1 MSEIVLRDIHKY
13 YGTHHVLKGVSLE
26 IYENTAVGLI
36 GKNGAGKTTLF
47 KIISGQETFDKGELF
62 ISRGRRIG
70 VLDQIPEYKPGTT
83 VYDVINSAFD
93 ELHSMRERLNEL
105 ERKMAA
111 DNDPVYVK
119 QYGALLSEFESRGG
133 YMIETSIKRV
143 CNGLGI
149 DTDMQKRLFQ
159 DLSGGEKTRVNL
171 ARIILMDT
179 HILLLDEPTNHLDI
193 NAVEWLEDYLET
205 FSGTVVVISHDRY
218 FLDRVVDR
226 IIEIEDGTAVSYEG
240 NYSKYAILK
249 EQRRIEQL
257 KQYEQEQKKIKQLEA
272 AVKRMHDWANRSDN
286 PKLHKRAFSME
297 KRLERMQSNATP
309 KPKKER
315 KLSQTFTNNTF
326 SGTEVLSLKGIHK
339 SFEQRMLLKDINLLI
354 KKDDHVALIG
364 NNGTGKTTLLKIITG
379 EIKADSGHV
388 YTGPSVKIAYLPQI
402 VTFNEPGLSMLEVVR
417 NELKIDEGSARN
429 LLARFLFTGDEV
441 FKPVGSL
448 SGGEKSRLKLCILMQ
463 RDVNFLILDEPT
475 NHLDIASR
483 EWIEEVLSE
492 FEGTILFISH
502 DRYFIRKFANVVCE
516 LEDGMLYYFD
526 GGYDEYRQWKQ
537 YVQSQKLQ
545 QEKNQKVQEK
555 PKTDNR
561 IKRPSPKSLEKKLA
575 KIENELASIEERL
588 AMIEKEMEA
597 HSSDYERLNELLSE
611 KKSLEEKQEEVLNQW
626 VSIQSEYEKMENSMS

>member
-93 ELHSMRERLNEL
+93 ELHSMKERLNEL

-111 DNDPVYVK
+111 ENDPVYVK

-218 FLDRVVDR
+218 FLDRVADR

-315 KLSQTFTNNTF
+315 KLSQTFTNNAF
-326 SGTEVLSLKGIHK
+326 SGIEVLSLKGIHK
-339 SFEQRMLLKDINLLI
+339 SFEQRMLLKDINLLV

-379 EIKADSGHV
+379 EIKADLGHV
-388 YTGPSVKIAYLPQI
+388 YTGPSVKVAYLPQI
-402 VTFNEPGLSMLEVVR
+402 VTFDEPGLSMLEVVR

-555 PKTDNR
+555 PRSDNR
-561 IKRPSPKSLEKKLA
+561 IKRSSPKSLEKKLA
-575 KIENELASIEERL
+575 KVENELAAIEERL
-588 AMIEKEMEA
+588 ALIEKEMEA
-597 HSSDYERLNELLSE
+597 YSSDYERLNELLSE

-626 VSIQSEYEKMENSMS
+626 VSFQSEYEKMENSMS

>member
-1 MSEIVLRDIHKY
+1 MSEIVLHDIHKY
-13 YGTHHVLKGVSLE
+13 YGTNHVLKGVSLE
-26 IYENTAVGLI
+26 IYENTSVGLI
-36 GKNGAGKTTLF
+36 GRNGAGKTTLF
-47 KIISGQETFDKGELF
+47 KIISGQEAYDRGDLF

-70 VLDQIPEYKPGTT
+70 VLDQIPEYKPDTT
-83 VYDVINSAFD
+83 VYDVIDSAFD
-93 ELHSMRERLNEL
+93 ELHMMKEKLNEM
-105 ERKMAA
+105 ERKMAE
-111 DNDPVYVK
+111 DDDPTLVR
-119 QYGALLSEFESRGG
+119 QYGALLSEFENRGG
-133 YMIETSIKRV
+133 YTIEASIKKV

-149 DTDMQKRLFQ
+149 DADMQKRLFRE
-159 DLSGGEKTRVNL
+159 LSGGEKTRVNL

-205 FSGTVVVISHDRY
+205 FPGTVVVISHDRY

-226 IIEIEDGTAVSYEG
+226 IIEIEDGAAISYEG

-257 KQYEQEQKKIKQLEA
+257 KHYEQEQKKIRQLEA

-297 KRLERMQSNATP
+297 KRLEKMQSTATA

-315 KLSQTFTNNTF
+315 KLSQTFTSNNF
-326 SGTEVLSLKGIHK
+326 SGTEVLKVRGINK
-339 SFEQRMLLKDINLLI
+339 SFDNRVILKDVNLLV
-354 KKDDHVALIG
+354 KKDDHVALLG

-379 EIKADSGHV
+379 ELKADSGHV
-388 YTGPSVKIAYLPQI
+388 YTGPSVRIAYLPQI
-402 VTFNEPGLSMLEVVR
+402 VTFEEPGLSILDYVR
-417 NELKIDEGSARN
+417 NELKMDEGTARN
-429 LLARFLFTGDEV
+429 ILARFLFTGDDV
-441 FKPVGSL
+441 FKSVGSL

-502 DRYFIRKFANVVCE
+502 DRYFIRKFAEAVCE

-537 YVQSQKLQ
+537 YYESQKLQ
-545 QEKNQKVQEK
+545 QEKKAKTQEK
-555 PKTDNR
+555 NKTDNR
-561 IKRPSPKSLEKKLA
+561 IKRVSPKTLEKKLI
-575 KIENELASIEERL
+575 KVEGELAAIEERL
-588 AMIEKEMEA
+588 AAIEKEMEEYA
-597 HSSDYERLNELLSE
+597 SDYEKLNELLN
-611 KKSLEEKQEEVLNQW
+611 EKQSLDEKHEQVLDLW
-626 VSIQSEYEKMENSMS
+626 MSIQNEYDKIEHQS